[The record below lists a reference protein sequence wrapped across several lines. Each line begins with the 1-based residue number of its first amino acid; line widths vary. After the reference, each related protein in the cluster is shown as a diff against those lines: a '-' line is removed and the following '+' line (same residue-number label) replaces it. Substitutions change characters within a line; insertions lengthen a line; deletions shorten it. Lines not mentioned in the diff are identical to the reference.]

1 MKKKTRGAEKGGTFT
16 YIHTYYPT
24 GNGGIT
30 MKVLLVEDDADIASF
45 VSKGLREAG
54 YGVDTALDGDFG
66 LERALSGLYD
76 IIVLDLMLP
85 GRDGLSILSEI
96 RRAGMQT
103 PVLILSARRS
113 VDDRV
118 KGLKAGGDDYLV
130 KPFVFAE
137 LLVRVEALIR
147 RGGRAAA
154 AQELRVADLV
164 LDPLTRKVSRDGDSI
179 ELQPR
184 EYALL
189 EFLIRNTGTVV
200 TKTLILEKVWGYNFD
215 PQTNVVDVLV
225 SRLRSRIDKDY
236 PVKLIRTVRGVGYV
250 LENPR

>member
-1 MKKKTRGAEKGGTFT
+1 
-16 YIHTYYPT
+16 
-24 GNGGIT
+24 

-54 YGVDTALDGDFG
+54 YGVDVALDGDFG
-66 LERALSGLYD
+66 LERAMTGLYD
-76 IIVLDLMLP
+76 IVILDLMLP
-85 GRDGLSILSEI
+85 GKDGLSVLSEL
-96 RRAGMQT
+96 RNADVQT
-103 PVLILSARRS
+103 PVLILSAKRD

-147 RGGRAAA
+147 RGGRATA
-154 AQELRVADLV
+154 AQELHVADLV
-164 LDPLTRKVSRDGDSI
+164 LDPLTRKVSRGGESI

-189 EFLIRNTGTVV
+189 EFLIRNTGSVV
-200 TKTLILEKVWGYNFD
+200 TKTLILEKVWGYDFD

-225 SRLRSRIDKDY
+225 SRLRSRIDKEY
-236 PVKLIRTVRGVGYV
+236 SVKLIRTVRGVGYV
-250 LENPR
+250 LEDPR